1 MIDRLELTK
10 NVQFYDLKIPLDNE
24 ERQITNNETLSNFPF
39 PSTLPR
45 ISPYWQNTANSSPK
59 S

>member
-24 ERQITNNETLSNFPF
+24 ERQCTT
-39 PSTLPR
+39 
-45 ISPYWQNTANSSPK
+45 
-59 S
+59 